1 MSSPGRTVG
10 DRCGHVVQGGI
21 ASNKHARCNMGNR
34 SFIPRPGRSGEHGAV
49 TGKTL
54 DKGLRGRSRPVTLR
68 AAAPAQRRS
77 WPAWPEADGVQLSA
91 SAASPLAALGPGSLA
106 CYWRFQRAVAKAQ
119 LAAWLPAPGALLVDI
134 SGPYASGSAQ
144 AAGRGHAVIRVIAAA
159 AAGPRR
165 ARAARTGPGTII
177 PVVADPASL
186 AFLADGCADGVIAED
201 GALSRQIMAEDLAA
215 EITRVL
221 RPGGRLL
228 ACVDSLVLGMAIL
241 AEQHRWAHLT
251 DLANAEVVLIPW
263 PDGTITRCF
272 GPAQFYDLLTEAGL
286 EVTSIRPRTVLSPS
300 TVDHVLRK
308 QPGAMARLVRAELQ
322 AGQDPADVSADEA
335 FGISLVATARKPPG
349 RLGHSP

>member
-1 MSSPGRTVG
+1 M
-10 DRCGHVVQGGI
+10 
-21 ASNKHARCNMGNR
+21 
-34 SFIPRPGRSGEHGAV
+34 E
-49 TGKTL
+49 
-54 DKGLRGRSRPVTLR
+54 SRVAT
-68 AAAPAQRRS
+68 S
-77 WPAWPEADGVQLSA
+77 T
-91 SAASPLAALGPGSLA
+91 ASPLAVLRPGSLTA
-106 CYWRFQRAVAKAQ
+106 YWRFQRAVAKAQ
-119 LAAWLPAPGALLVDI
+119 LTAWLPAGRRLLIDI
-134 SGPYASGSAQ
+134 SGPATAPAR
-144 AAGRGHAVIRVIAAA
+144 AAAPGHAVVRVVPAH
-159 AAGPRR
+159 PR
-165 ARAARTGPGTII
+165 TPGT
-177 PVVADPASL
+177 PGTPARRGEHPAPLGRVAQVVAEAGSL

-201 GALSRQIMAEDLAA
+201 GALSRHLMAEDLAA
-215 EITRVL
+215 EIARVL
-221 RPGGRLL
+221 RPGGTLL
-228 ACVDSLVLGMAIL
+228 ASVDSLVLGMAIL

-251 DLANAEVVLIPW
+251 DLPNAEVVLIPW